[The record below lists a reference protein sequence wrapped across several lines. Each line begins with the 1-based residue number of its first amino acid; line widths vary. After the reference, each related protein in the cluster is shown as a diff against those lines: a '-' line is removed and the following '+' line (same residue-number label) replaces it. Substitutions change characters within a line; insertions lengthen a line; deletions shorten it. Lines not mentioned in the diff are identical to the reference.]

1 MKMFLIVTAL
11 ALLFV
16 IGSALALTAIG
27 RNTPPSQKKD
37 SGYQTAKKN
46 EGEKD

>member
-1 MKMFLIVTAL
+1 MKMFIVFSVL

-27 RNTPPSQKKD
+27 RNTPTKPKGREQRETKID
-37 SGYQTAKKN
+37 R
-46 EGEKD
+46 DD

>member
-1 MKMFLIVTAL
+1 MKIFIVFTVL

-27 RNTPPSQKKD
+27 RNAPTKKQKGEQEK
-37 SGYQTAKKN
+37 SGKGDK
-46 EGEKD
+46 E

>member
-1 MKMFLIVTAL
+1 MKMFLIITAL

-27 RNTPPSQKKD
+27 RNTSPPKTKTDEKS
-37 SGYQTAKKN
+37 SGN
-46 EGEKD
+46 HDR

>member
-1 MKMFLIVTAL
+1 MKMFLIITAL

-27 RNTPPSQKKD
+27 RNTSPPKTKAD
-37 SGYQTAKKN
+37 EKASGKN
-46 EGEKD
+46 ER